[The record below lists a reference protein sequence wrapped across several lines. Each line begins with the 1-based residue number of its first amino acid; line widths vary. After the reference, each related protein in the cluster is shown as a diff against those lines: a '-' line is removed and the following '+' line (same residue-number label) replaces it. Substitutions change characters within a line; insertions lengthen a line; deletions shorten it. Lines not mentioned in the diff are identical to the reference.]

1 MPVPDEGYVYQTG
14 WRLAT
19 SDIDEH
25 RRLRLDGV
33 ARYIQEVGAEH
44 LADAELAEVHPHWI
58 VLRTVIDVIEPIE
71 IPSDITFRRWCAG
84 LSSRWCNMRV
94 QLEGAEGGRI
104 ETEGFWICMNK
115 DTLTPSRLTDY
126 CVERFGS
133 TTEDH
138 RLKWRPWVTEQI
150 ESGPNTSVTPFP
162 LAPHRYRPLRTRQ
175 QHHLLAW
182 CAGDT
187 GPGARTGEQPLPR
200 GARIPQPHQVRR
212 AVEHSLGESR
222 RLPFSC
228 ISLSTT
234 MFARR
239 LWSAESSLVQAIA
252 PAPRCGYL
260 PPPASGHRVWPAARQ
275 TAPRCR
281 RRRFLQGAQHV
292 WSPVWGRC
300 RRLSPAARPGRP
312 GPAWRRRRC

>member
-1 MPVPDEGYVYQTG
+1 VPPHPDSELPLVPVPDDGYVYQTG

-71 IPSDITFRRWCAG
+71 LPSDITFRRWCAG

-138 RLKWRPWVTEQI
+138 RLKWRPWVSEQI
-150 ESGPNTSVTPFP
+150 DSGPNTSVTPFP
-162 LAPHRYRPLRTRQ
+162 LRRTDIDLFEHVNNTIYWHGVLEILGQVPELANNPHRAILEYRSPIKYGEPLSIRWENRGDSV
-175 QHHLLAW
+175 LLHFTVEDEVRA
-182 CAGDT
+182 A
-187 GPGARTGEQPLPR
+187 AL
-200 GARIPQPHQVRR
+200 VRR
-212 AVEHSLGESR
+212 
-222 RLPFSC
+222 
-228 ISLSTT
+228 I
-234 MFARR
+234 
-239 LWSAESSLVQAIA
+239 
-252 PAPRCGYL
+252 
-260 PPPASGHRVWPAARQ
+260 
-275 TAPRCR
+275 
-281 RRRFLQGAQHV
+281 
-292 WSPVWGRC
+292 
-300 RRLSPAARPGRP
+300 
-312 GPAWRRRRC
+312 